1 MSKGSHKYYDCRWN
15 LPIFALYRSLNLR
28 DAFHVEFIFTYLL
41 VFNRLGAEKWHTIVV
56 GAGFSGLTMGARL
69 KEIGVN
75 FTILEKANE
84 VGGTWWHNIYPGAA
98 CDIPSHLY
106 SIAFYPNPNWSKS
119 FSM

>member
-1 MSKGSHKYYDCRWN
+1 MAFAII
-15 LPIFALYRSLNLR
+15 PI
-28 DAFHVEFIFTYLL
+28 IKFTRCIWRGIY
-41 VFNRLGAEKWHTIVV
+41 VYIPVGINCLGAEKWHTVVV

-106 SIAFYPNPNWSKS
+106 SISFYPNPNWSKS

>member
-1 MSKGSHKYYDCRWN
+1 MYIYIIPNVKTFK
-15 LPIFALYRSLNLR
+15 
-28 DAFHVEFIFTYLL
+28 
-41 VFNRLGAEKWHTIVV
+41 GAERWHTIII

-75 FTILEKANE
+75 FTIIEKAEE
-84 VGGTWWHNIYPGAA
+84 VGGTWWYNIYPGAA

-106 SIAFYPNPNWSKS
+106 SVSFYPNPKWTKS